1 MGSFLIEL
9 KWHCSTTFYEEK
21 IIKILLD
28 VGSPK
33 KKEKKKKTRVERG
46 KKADKVPLD
55 PWQEAM
61 VDPVD

>member
-1 MGSFLIEL
+1 MGPFLIEL

-28 VGSPK
+28 VGSQK
-33 KKEKKKKTRVERG
+33 NKTRVERG